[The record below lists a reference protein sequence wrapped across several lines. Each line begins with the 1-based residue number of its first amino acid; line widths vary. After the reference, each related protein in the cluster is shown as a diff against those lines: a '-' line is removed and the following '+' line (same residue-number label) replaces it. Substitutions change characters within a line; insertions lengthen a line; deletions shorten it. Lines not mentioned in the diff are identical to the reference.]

1 MSGDVVIG
9 WLALKDEE
17 ELESFT
23 NEDVARL
30 SQTAARASVI
40 LENLHGIERLKEE
53 HRLAALGTMAAGLAH
68 EIRNPLA
75 GIKGAAQYLQSG
87 REGPDAEMVKIIVDE
102 VDRLNQVVTQFLD
115 YARPMQIQLEPM
127 DAAALVG
134 NVVGLLDAQG
144 LPPSVTVTEE
154 HAAVRPPVSADGPKL
169 KQVLLNLC
177 QNGLY
182 AMRQG
187 GTLTVRTRMGRLHDP
202 KARNAPAIEIVVED
216 TGVGITKEDLDKLF
230 VPFFTTRHDG
240 TGLGLAISRRIVQAH
255 GGELDVS
262 STPGKGSIF
271 TVRVPL
277 QPASAEEAGTVRSLA
292 AG

>member
-1 MSGDVVIG
+1 
-9 WLALKDEE
+9 
-17 ELESFT
+17 
-23 NEDVARL
+23 
-30 SQTAARASVI
+30 
-40 LENLHGIERLKEE
+40 
-53 HRLAALGTMAAGLAH
+53 
-68 EIRNPLA
+68 
-75 GIKGAAQYLQSG
+75 
-87 REGPDAEMVKIIVDE
+87 MVKIIVDE

-187 GTLTVRTRMGRLHDP
+187 GTLTARTRMGRLHDP